1 MKQVQI
7 SKYRFFDYSEN
18 IIFVILIAILIMSP
32 LLYKD
37 VQKRKE
43 LNAQAQEQA
52 KILLNNKKIQEEKL
66 VKELKSKVKMLN
78 NFFETDIVSV
88 KNLNGFEFAESFMQR
103 NKITF
108 SYGSIPSTILDGGSY
123 RKSKNQKV
131 ILTPPKPYFI
141 GTKKWSEETKKIFK
155 ANKKVIKEYIPL
167 YDRNYKSNFQI
178 KLLSDSGDKYNLRFN
193 STNKYFKTQR
203 DNIKNGFLLIRGT
216 KYNIP
221 TEFKENI
228 QTTYEQFKGTVNYY
242 GLRTKALRR
251 QIIFD
256 STGKHVEANTYVRST
271 RVFHQRY
278 SDDRKWELTIFS
290 NVDGEV
296 IFIMF
301 LELETDKDYTLNF
314 ANNILFNVNDGGQGK
329 FSTYDKDGKIVYSVK
344 NERFTYFNG
353 YSDNQNVYNFFEG
366 AMKSNQNQVND
377 IVWYLNQ
384 EN

>member
-296 IFIMF
+296 ISIMF
-301 LELETDKDYTLNF
+301 LELETNKDYTLNF
-314 ANNILFNVNDGGQGK
+314 ANNI
-329 FSTYDKDGKIVYSVK
+329 
-344 NERFTYFNG
+344 
-353 YSDNQNVYNFFEG
+353 
-366 AMKSNQNQVND
+366 
-377 IVWYLNQ
+377 
-384 EN
+384 